1 MKQSKDIKTL
11 LSKQLEKVRREKE
24 ILIGLKEK
32 EVSITG
38 FDDFFFDTPMRILA
52 EYNKQTLE
60 VDAEKVYLSLFER
73 TTNFSIPS
81 NKEIYK
87 LTGDRIII
95 DPFITLSGSVKG
107 QIYIAFYKNNELYS
121 TKIFEAPFDKI
132 SADVPENTT
141 SYRFALRLEGKGYL
155 QLNKLKIKQVFKEQ
169 IASKNI
175 GVNRSLTI
183 SKASK
188 IQQFIDSI
196 EAETQNYKNEKKEL
210 RIAAILDEF
219 SYECFKHD
227 AEILRLSNTD
237 WDNEI
242 LEFNPHFVF
251 VESCW
256 QGNQGHWQYE
266 VANLHKNKHRTAL
279 KKLTEYCKS
288 KNIKTVFWDKEGYE
302 NFEFF
307 KTAASYF
314 DYVMTADENTVKKFK
329 ETSSINNVGILPFAA
344 QPRIHNPINK
354 NLHHLGGIAFAGSYY
369 NNKHESRKRDIEEII
384 KPALDFGID
393 IYDRYYNVPAAK
405 KVNNTWPEEYQRHIV
420 GSLNYSQM
428 NVAYKNYNMFVNVN
442 SVQNSKH
449 MFARRVFELLA
460 SKTMVIS
467 GPSKGVQEYFGD
479 LVPVACSKEET
490 VNILKTFLYN
500 PVYRE
505 MYEKKGHR
513 LVLNSHTYKNRL
525 QEICDHI
532 GIDINLLEKPR
543 ISIIS
548 STQRTEY
555 MENLYNNARH
565 QTYQNLELIIILNK
579 NSMDAEEWKQKFSS
593 LHFPVTIL
601 QVDENVS
608 LGHCLNKAVQRSTG
622 EIIAKFDDDDYYAPH
637 YLEDMLHSME
647 YSGADIVGKSAHYVY
662 LEEREL
668 LILKTVGSG
677 AERYSDFISGAT
689 LVFKKEVFVSL
700 GGFSDKNRGE
710 DSDFLKRAKENGNII
725 YSNDSWNFCL
735 VRRANRN
742 SHTWNITADDLLRNS
757 TVHSMCKDY
766 KKPITI

>member
-1 MKQSKDIKTL
+1 MIQNKEIKTF

-38 FDDFFFDTPMRILA
+38 FDSFFFESPMSIKA
-52 EYNKQTLE
+52 EYSKQTLE

-81 NKEIYK
+81 QKKIYQ
-87 LTGDRIII
+87 LVGDRIVIF
-95 DPFITLSGSVKG
+95 PQVTLSDTVICR
-107 QIYIAFYKNNELYS
+107 IYINFYQNENLLS
-121 TKIFEAPFDKI
+121 TKIFKAPFERI
-132 SADVPENTT
+132 SVDVPQKAT
-141 SYRFALRLEGKGYL
+141 SYRFAFRLEGKGEFYL
-155 QLNKLKIKQVFKEQ
+155 KKLKINQVFEEVTVSNNTGANPS
-169 IASKNI
+169 IA
-175 GVNRSLTI
+175 L

-188 IQQFIDSI
+188 VEQFIDSI
-196 EAETQNYKNEKKEL
+196 EKDTQNYKNEKKDL

-219 SYECFKHD
+219 SYECFRHD
-227 AEILRLSNTD
+227 AEILRLSKTD
-237 WDNEI
+237 WENEI
-242 LEFNPHFVF
+242 TEFNPHFVF
-251 VESCW
+251 IESCW

-266 VANLHKNKHRTAL
+266 IANLHINKHRTAL
-279 KKLTEYCKS
+279 KKLTEYCKR
-288 KNIKTVFWDKEGYE
+288 KNIKTVFWDKEGNE

-314 DYVMTADENTVKKFK
+314 DYIMTADENTVEKFK
-329 ETSSINNVGILPFAA
+329 EISSIHDVGILPFAA
-344 QPRIHNPINK
+344 QPKIHNPINK

-393 IYDRYYNVPAAK
+393 IYDRYYHLPAEK
-405 KVNNTWPEEYQRHIV
+405 KVNNTWPEEYQKHIV
-420 GSLNYSQM
+420 GSLDYSQM

-467 GPSKGVQEYFGD
+467 GPSQGVKEYFGE
-479 LVPVACSKEET
+479 LVPVSCSKEET
-490 VNILKTFLYN
+490 VNILKTFLHN

-505 MYEKKGHR
+505 IYEKKGHR

-525 QEICDHI
+525 QKICDHI
-532 GIDINLLEKPR
+532 GLDIDLLEKPKV
-543 ISIIS
+543 SIIS
-548 STQRTEY
+548 STQRSEY
-555 MENLYNNARH
+555 MENLYNNVRH
-565 QTYQNLELIIILNK
+565 QTYQNLELIVILNK
-579 NSMDAEEWKQKFSS
+579 NSMNSEEWKQKFSS
-593 LHFPVTIL
+593 LHFPVQIL

-608 LGHCLNKAVQRSTG
+608 LGHCLNKAVERSTG

-637 YLEDMLHSME
+637 YLEDMLHSMD
-647 YSGADIVGKSAHYVY
+647 YSGSDIVGKSAHYVY

-668 LILKTVGSG
+668 LILKKVGSG
-677 AERYSDFISGAT
+677 AERYSNFISGAT
-689 LVFKKEVFVSL
+689 LVFRKDVFVSL

-710 DSDFLKRAKENGNII
+710 DSDFLKRAKKNGHII

-742 SHTWNITADDLLRNS
+742 SHTWNITANDLLRNS
-757 TVHSMCKDY
+757 TVHSICKDY

>member
-1 MKQSKDIKTL
+1 MNHNKKIKTF

-24 ILIGLKEK
+24 MLIGLKEK
-32 EVSITG
+32 EVSLTG

-60 VDAEKVYLSLFER
+60 VDAEKLYLSLFER
-73 TTNFSIPS
+73 TTNFLIPS
-81 NKEIYK
+81 HKEIYK
-87 LTGDRIII
+87 LIGDRIII
-95 DPFITLSGSVKG
+95 DPFITLSGSINC
-107 QIYIAFYKNNELYS
+107 QIYITFYQNDELHS

-132 SADVPENTT
+132 CADVPENTT
-141 SYRFALRLEGKGYL
+141 SYRFALRLEGQGNL
-155 QLNKLKIKQVFKEQ
+155 QLKKLKIKQAFKDQ

-175 GVNRSLTI
+175 GINSSKTL

-188 IQQFIDSI
+188 IEKFIDSTEI
-196 EAETQNYKNEKKEL
+196 ETQNYKYEKKEL
-210 RIAAILDEF
+210 KIAAILDEF

-227 AEILRLSNTD
+227 AEILRLSKTD
-237 WDNEI
+237 WETEI
-242 LEFNPHFVF
+242 IEFDPHFVF

-256 QGNQGHWQYE
+256 QGNDGDWQYE
-266 VANLHKNKHRTAL
+266 VANLHKNNHRTAL
-279 KKLTEYCKS
+279 KKLTEFCKS
-288 KNIKTVFWDKEGYE
+288 KKIKTVFWDKEGYE

-314 DYVMTADENTVKKFK
+314 DYIMTADENTIESFK
-329 ETSSINNVGILPFAA
+329 DVSSKNEVGILPFAA
-344 QPRIHNPINK
+344 QPKIHNPINK
-354 NLHHLGGIAFAGSYY
+354 NQHHLGEIAFAGSYY

-393 IYDRYYNVPAAK
+393 IYDRYYSVPAEK
-405 KVNNTWPEEYQRHIV
+405 KVNNTWPEEYQKHIV
-420 GSLNYSQM
+420 GSLDYSQM
-428 NVAYKNYNMFVNVN
+428 NIAYKNYNMFVNVN

-467 GPSKGVQEYFGD
+467 GPSKGIKGYFGE
-479 LVPVACSKEET
+479 LVPVTSSKEET
-490 VNILKTFLYN
+490 INILKTFLHN

-532 GIDINLLEKPR
+532 GIDIDLLKKPR

-555 MENLYNNARH
+555 MENLYHNVRH
-565 QTYQNLELIIILNK
+565 QTYQNIELIIILNK

-608 LGHCLNKAVQRSTG
+608 LGHCLNKAIQCSTG

-662 LEEREL
+662 LEERKL

-689 LVFKKEVFVSL
+689 LVFKKEVFISL
-700 GGFSDKNRGE
+700 GGFSDRNRGE
-710 DSDFLKRAKENGNII
+710 DSDFLRRAKENGNII

-766 KKPITI
+766 KMPITI

>member
-1 MKQSKDIKTL
+1 MNQYKEIKTF
-11 LSKQLEKVRREKE
+11 LSRQLEKVRREKE

-38 FDDFFFDTPMRILA
+38 FDSFFFESPMRIIA
-52 EYNKQTLE
+52 EYNKQALE

-73 TTNFSIPS
+73 TTNFSTPS
-81 NKEIYK
+81 QKEIYQ
-87 LTGDRIII
+87 LMGDRIVIF
-95 DPFITLSGSVKG
+95 PHVTLSGTVKCR
-107 QIYIAFYKNNELYS
+107 IYINFYNNENFLS
-121 TKIFEAPFDKI
+121 TKIFDAPFDKI
-132 SADVPENTT
+132 SVEVPQNAT
-141 SYRFALRLEGKGYL
+141 SYRFAFRLEGRGEFYL
-155 QLNKLKIKQVFKEQ
+155 KKLKINQVFEE
-169 IASKNI
+169 ITVPNNT
-175 GVNRSLTI
+175 GVSRSITL

-188 IQQFIDSI
+188 VEQFIDSI
-196 EAETQNYKNEKKEL
+196 EKDTQIYKNEKKDL

-219 SYECFKHD
+219 SYECFRHD
-227 AEILRLSNTD
+227 AEILRLSKTD
-237 WDNEI
+237 WDTEI
-242 LEFNPHFVF
+242 IEFDPHFVF

-256 QGNQGHWQYE
+256 QGNQGLWQYE

-314 DYVMTADENTVKKFK
+314 DYVMTADENTVEKFK
-329 ETSSINNVGILPFAA
+329 EISSINNVGILPFAA

-405 KVNNTWPEEYQRHIV
+405 KVNNTWPEEYKRYIV

-467 GPSKGVQEYFGD
+467 GPSRGVKEYFGE
-479 LVPVACSKEET
+479 LVPVTCSKEET

-532 GIDINLLEKPR
+532 GIDIDLLEKPKV
-543 ISIIS
+543 SIIS
-548 STQRTEY
+548 STQRNEY
-555 MENLYNNARH
+555 IENLFNNVRH

-579 NSMDAEEWKQKFSS
+579 NSMNAEEWKQKFSS

-601 QVDENVS
+601 QLDENIS
-608 LGHCLNKAVQRSTG
+608 LGDCLNEGIHRSTG

-637 YLEDMLHSME
+637 YIEDMLHSME
-647 YSGADIVGKSAHYVY
+647 YSGADIVGKSEYYVY

-668 LILKTVGSG
+668 LILKKVGSG

-689 LVFKKEVFVSL
+689 LVFKKDVFVSL
-700 GGFSDKNRGE
+700 GGFSNRNRGE
-710 DSDFLKRAKENGNII
+710 DSDFLKRAKENGKVI
-725 YSNDSWNFCL
+725 YSNDTWNFC
-735 VRRANRN
+735 VFRRANIET
-742 SHTWNITADDLLRNS
+742 HTWNITADDMLRNS